1 MTGYLT
7 KTGKVNGK
15 RMELE
20 IPNLEIRDIFVR
32 QIMDFFKE
40 SVKKDGETL
49 QYFCDALKHGEA
61 DRVEQ
66 ILGDYLKKTISIRD
80 TFVRK
85 NIKENFYH
93 GILLG
98 ILGVKTSWGISSN
111 RETGDGYADVLVE
124 PDDEDIGIIIE
135 VKYAED
141 GNLDAA
147 CKEALEQ
154 IELTRY
160 AESFENEGITNI
172 LKYGIACY
180 KKRCRVLVQK
190 NKINI

>member
-7 KTGKVNGK
+7 KTGEVNGK

-49 QYFCDALKHGEA
+49 QYFCDALKHGEG

-98 ILGVKTSWGISSN
+98 ILGVKASWGISSN
-111 RETGDGYADVLVE
+111 RETGDGYADILVE

-160 AESFENEGITNI
+160 AEAFENEGITNI

-180 KKRCRVLVQK
+180 KKRCRVQVQK
-190 NKINI
+190 NIINI